1 MAVGMGIVFIFL
13 FLIYLSVVATAFAI
27 RRFNQ
32 KATMTIKANNKVE
45 VCQEKE
51 YQKEVEVVEELDS
64 RDDLEQI
71 NAAIVAAVTHF
82 LKKT

>member
-51 YQKEVEVVEELDS
+51 YQKEVEVVEKFDP
-64 RDDLEQI
+64 RDDLMETK
-71 NAAIVAAVTHF
+71 AAIVAAVTHF

>member
-13 FLIYLSVVATAFAI
+13 FLIYLSVVATASAI
-27 RRFNQ
+27 GRFNQ
-32 KATMTIKANNKVE
+32 KATITIKTRGKQEAP
-45 VCQEKE
+45 QEKE
-51 YQKEVEVVEELDS
+51 YQKEVDVVDKFDS

-71 NAAIVAAVTHF
+71 NAAIVVAVTHF